1 MQNEIKKL
9 RVVSSEPRV
18 KATSRSLSDSELT
31 ARSSRLNM
39 NTTRQ
44 IMLTVDYSKKDLR
57 NASFKDENLVNTSFE
72 GSDLRGADF
81 TGADLTGANLTNV
94 KTGITPRNNV
104 LIFSGAAIVSM
115 FSGFVA
121 VRAGTT
127 IHAMLRSAD
136 EKIRISG
143 IATLAVILLFIVYYY
158 FRGGRTV
165 IKHILIPVFILSA
178 LIGTIG
184 YFSGWGSGR
193 GMLFLLLSLL
203 QVIVMVIIGTIARSF
218 AGLLSSSTL
227 FILVGAAGS
236 LFGGQI
242 GGDIGAAVMAISCAI
257 LSKRA
262 LSSAKGFDIMKELA
276 YRVTKKF
283 GTSFRNANLKRVNF
297 SGSVIHNADFTNANA
312 SSVNWGDSQRLNCTP
327 VSAWAESGIV

>member
-1 MQNEIKKL
+1 
-9 RVVSSEPRV
+9 
-18 KATSRSLSDSELT
+18 
-31 ARSSRLNM
+31 
-39 NTTRQ
+39 
-44 IMLTVDYSKKDLR
+44 
-57 NASFKDENLVNTSFE
+57 
-72 GSDLRGADF
+72 
-81 TGADLTGANLTNV
+81 LTGANLTNV

-104 LIFSGAAIVSM
+104 LIFFGAAVVSM

-121 VRAGTT
+121 VRAGNT
-127 IHAMLRSAD
+127 IHGMLTSGD

-143 IATLAVILLFIVYYY
+143 IATLIVILLFIVYYY
-158 FRGGRTV
+158 LRGGRTV

-184 YFSGWGSGR
+184 YFSGSGSGR
-193 GMLFLLLSLL
+193 GMLFLMLSLL

-218 AGLLSSSTL
+218 AGVLSSSTL

-236 LFGGQI
+236 IFGGQI
-242 GGDIGAAVMAISCAI
+242 GGDVGAAVMAISCAI

-262 LSSAKGFDIMKELA
+262 LSSAKGFEIMKSLA

-283 GTSFRNANLKRVNF
+283 GTSFRNANLTGVNF
-297 SGSVIHNADFTNANA
+297 TGSVIHNADFTNANL

-327 VSAWAESGIV
+327 VSRRAESGIV

>member
-31 ARSSRLNM
+31 ARSLRLNM

-158 FRGGRTV
+158 FRGG
-165 IKHILIPVFILSA
+165 
-178 LIGTIG
+178 
-184 YFSGWGSGR
+184 
-193 GMLFLLLSLL
+193 
-203 QVIVMVIIGTIARSF
+203 
-218 AGLLSSSTL
+218 
-227 FILVGAAGS
+227 
-236 LFGGQI
+236 
-242 GGDIGAAVMAISCAI
+242 
-257 LSKRA
+257 
-262 LSSAKGFDIMKELA
+262 
-276 YRVTKKF
+276 
-283 GTSFRNANLKRVNF
+283 
-297 SGSVIHNADFTNANA
+297 
-312 SSVNWGDSQRLNCTP
+312 
-327 VSAWAESGIV
+327 